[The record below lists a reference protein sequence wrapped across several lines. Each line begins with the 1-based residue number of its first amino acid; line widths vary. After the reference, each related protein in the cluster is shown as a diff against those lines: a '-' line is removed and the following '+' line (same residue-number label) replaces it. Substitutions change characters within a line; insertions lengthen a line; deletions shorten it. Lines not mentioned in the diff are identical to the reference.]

1 MREIKFRVF
10 SNSTKEF
17 LKTGSKLYKDGNKI
31 YHGLQFSDEPNQI
44 LIEYLVEYLCDGN
57 IRVSDEVYALK
68 IDETFAISQ
77 FTGLRDCRFYDIYE
91 GDILEVGGVRGVVV
105 FLEGCFVFLEDHE
118 TSMLLYETDASVDC
132 FCPISLLDKKG
143 IVSVVGNI
151 YKNKDLLKW
160 VSLTTKNT
168 R

>member
-1 MREIKFRVF
+1 MRQEIKFRAFVDDEQMCEVITIYT
-10 SNSTKEF
+10 NTKEAVCLLVNEIPLDDADEQYHKEITAVEIP
-17 LKTGSKLYKDGNKI
+17 LKNLKLM
-31 YHGLQFSDEPNQI
+31 
-44 LIEYLVEYLCDGN
+44 
-57 IRVSDEVYALK
+57 
-68 IDETFAISQ
+68 Q

-118 TSMLLYETDASVDC
+118 TSMLLYETDASVEC

-143 IVSVVGNI
+143 CVSIVGNI
-151 YKNKDLLKW
+151 FQNKDLLKW
-160 VSLTTKNT
+160 VNLTTKNT

>member
-77 FTGLRDCRFYDIYE
+77 FTGVKDKNGVDVYE
-91 GDILEVGGVRGVVV
+91 GDIVKFAVFDLSFDVDENVEKFEKRYEKDEVVFTNGRFIAGVKYGSNESLALMQELEV
-105 FLEGCFVFLEDHE
+105 
-118 TSMLLYETDASVDC
+118 
-132 FCPISLLDKKG
+132 I
-143 IVSVVGNI
+143 GNI
-151 YKNKDLLKW
+151 YENPELMEK
-160 VSLTTKNT
+160 
-168 R
+168 